1 MECTTRIDDLPEN
14 ITMRMPNDQAP
25 TYAPI
30 NVHPNPYGNS
40 LQPNVI
46 PLPQS
51 KPDSKVRFQE
61 ETPQMRLP
69 SRDNHMDQTMYKQEN
84 PQMRLPSRDI
94 PMDQSMYQQDE
105 EVQPNYIPRTKLTS
119 DYVKD
124 YEEVTHENIRRHEN
138 RKDKTSMVDKIFT
151 DLQTPILIALM
162 FFIFQMP
169 LMNTMFYRNFSF
181 LSVYNSDGNINF
193 YGITLKSVL
202 FGSIFY
208 SMQNA
213 VQYLTD
219 I

>member
-1 MECTTRIDDLPEN
+1 MESTTRIDDLPEN
-14 ITMRMPNDQAP
+14 ITMRMPNEQA
-25 TYAPI
+25 TAYAPI

-40 LQPNVI
+40 LQPNVM

-51 KPDSKVRFQE
+51 KPESKVRFQE
-61 ETPQMRLP
+61 
-69 SRDNHMDQTMYKQEN
+69 EN

-94 PMDQSMYQQDE
+94 PMDQTMYQQDE

-124 YEEVTHENIRRHEN
+124 YEEVTHANIRRHEN
-138 RKDKTSMVDKIFT
+138 QKDKTSMVDKIFS
-151 DLQTPILIALM
+151 DLQTPILVALM

-169 LMNTMFYRNFSF
+169 LMNTMFYRNFAF

-193 YGITLKSVL
+193 YGIALKSML

-208 SMQNA
+208 SLQNT